1 MTSMPV
7 VARSKRALAATA
19 LGLGA
24 LAFAAMPVDAQDRIR
39 WRVPIAF
46 PSALPA
52 LGDNMPWVADQL
64 LAATDGRIELRTVEP
79 GEMVPALELSEAVGQ
94 GQIQAGYNWLGYDQ
108 GRIASSPLF
117 SAVPFGMEPW
127 EYIAWWKHGGGQD
140 LAEEIYGNINVMPLF
155 CGITGPETA
164 GWFKAPIESVEDLQ
178 GLRIRFAGLGGQV
191 LASLGASV
199 SLIPGGEIYQS
210 LERGVIDGAEFALPI
225 VDQRLGFYRVA
236 PYNLFPGWHQ
246 PFTAFHLIVNLDTWN
261 GLASADQALLRMA
274 CQAGVM
280 NNLADSEGLQGE
292 VIAGFPDINV
302 TAGVIPE
309 EVLRELQAATE
320 TVLAE
325 QAAADADFARVYE
338 SQQAF
343 SENYRYWKELGYLPR
358 DF

>member
-1 MTSMPV
+1 MTVSSPNP
-7 VARSKRALAATA
+7 RLRRRLAATA

-24 LAFAAMPVDAQDRIR
+24 LAFAVIPADAQERIR

-64 LAATDGRIELRTVEP
+64 MTATDGRIELRVVEP

-94 GQIQAGYNWLGYDQ
+94 GQVTAGYNWLGYDQ
-108 GRIASSPLF
+108 GRIPSSPLF

-127 EYIAWWKHGGGQD
+127 EYIAWWKHGGGQG
-140 LAEEIYGNINVMPLF
+140 LAEDIYGKINVMPIF

-164 GWFKAPIESVEDLQ
+164 GWFKFPIETLDDIQ
-178 GLRIRFAGLGGQV
+178 GLSIRFAGLGGQV

-210 LERGVIDGAEFALPI
+210 LERGVIDAAKFATPV
-225 VDQRLGFYRVA
+225 VDQRLGFHTVA

-246 PFTAFHLIVNLDTWN
+246 PFTAFHLVVNLDSWN
-261 GLASADQALLRMA
+261 ALSAADQAMIRLG

-280 NNLADSEGLQGE
+280 NNLADGEGLQGE
-292 VIAGFPDINV
+292 VIAGFADKGV
-302 TAGVIPE
+302 TAGRIPE

-343 SENYRYWKELGYLPR
+343 SENYRLWKTLGYLPR

>member
-1 MTSMPV
+1 MPSRPIF
-7 VARSKRALAATA
+7 ARLRRHLAVTA
-19 LGLGA
+19 LGVGA
-24 LAFAAMPVDAQDRIR
+24 LAFTAIPVDAQDRIR

-52 LGDNMPWVADQL
+52 LGDNMPWVAEQL
-64 LAATDGRIELRTVEP
+64 AAATDGRIEFRVVEP

-108 GRIASSPLF
+108 GRIPASPLF

-127 EYIAWWKHGGGQD
+127 EYIAWWKHGGGQT
-140 LAEEIYGNINVMPLF
+140 LAEEIYGAINVMPLF

-164 GWFKAPIESVEDLQ
+164 GWFKAPIESVEDLR

-191 LASLGASV
+191 IASLGASV
-199 SLIPGGEIYQS
+199 SLIPGGEIFQS

-225 VDQRLGFYRVA
+225 VDQRLGFHRVA

-246 PFTAFHLIVNLDTWN
+246 PFTAFHFIVNLDTWN
-261 GLASADQALLRMA
+261 ALSSADQALIRLA

-292 VIAGFPDINV
+292 VIAGFPDIGV
-302 TAGVIPE
+302 TAGVLPE

-320 TVLAE
+320 IVLAE
-325 QAAADADFARVYE
+325 QAAADADFARVFE
-338 SQQAF
+338 SQREF
-343 SENYRYWKELGYLPR
+343 SAMYRYWKELGYLPR